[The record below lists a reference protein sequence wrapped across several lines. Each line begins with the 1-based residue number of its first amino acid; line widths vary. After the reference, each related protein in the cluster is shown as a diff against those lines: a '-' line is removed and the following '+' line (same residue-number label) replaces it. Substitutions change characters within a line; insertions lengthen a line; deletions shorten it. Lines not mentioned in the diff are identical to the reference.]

1 MKKILLAL
9 IVQAYL
15 LSITGCAGDGA
26 SGKGNLAQTNISP
39 PLSAEETQAQA
50 EFKIAVF
57 KGFNALSVSSA
68 DKAKIINDYFDPA
81 LKYYEDKYG
90 HSNAKIFCAHGRA
103 TPVTYA
109 LKGYTEKRE
118 TLVLDKTWA
127 DAAYAKG
134 YALLELGIF
143 SEVKQYLTKAL
154 ELSPYNPTYH
164 FEMGQILQREKK
176 LARSA
181 GFL

>member
-15 LSITGCAGDGA
+15 LSITGCVGSSAL
-26 SGKGNLAQTNISP
+26 SKGNLAQTNVSP
-39 PLSAEETQAQA
+39 PLSTEETQAQA
-50 EFKIAVF
+50 DFQTSVP
-57 KGFNALSVSSA
+57 KGFNALSAPGA
-68 DKAKIINDYFDPA
+68 DKAKIIKDYFDPA

-90 HSNAKIFCAHGRA
+90 HSNTKIFCANSKETA
-103 TPVTYA
+103 LIYA

-134 YALLELGIF
+134 YALLELGNV
-143 SEVKQYLTKAL
+143 SEAKHYLGMCMK
-154 ELSPYNPTYH
+154 
-164 FEMGQILQREKK
+164 
-176 LARSA
+176 
-181 GFL
+181 